1 MKVDAHIRSANTLLE
16 LYDGKTPFAGWLK
29 EYFRKEKKFGSRD
42 RRVVTQLCYGYFR
55 LGGLLADRD
64 REERIR
70 FAHELQSGDVT
81 LPDDLLPAFPLLG
94 HLSPEIDTAAFLRA
108 QLEQPDLFLRTRPGR
123 HAPVRQKLEAAG
135 IAFSECAPD
144 CLALPN
150 GSKIDEVIA
159 IDADAV
165 VQDRNSQRVLD
176 SLVEILEPGK
186 AFSLWDCCAASGGKS
201 ILAADR
207 FPKVQL
213 TASDV
218 RESILHNLRKRFGR
232 AGITRYR
239 SFVADV
245 GASTFS
251 FPHQFDVVL
260 CDAPCSG
267 SGTWGRTPEQLT
279 YFTEDRIAYYASL
292 QRRIAVNALQQVKKG
307 GYFLYA
313 TCSVFAAEN
322 EMNAAL
328 LQKESGLSLVDARY
342 YRGYDQK
349 ADTLYAAL
357 FRL

>member
-1 MKVDAHIRSANTLLE
+1 MKVDAYIRSANTILG

-42 RRVVTQLCYGYFR
+42 RRMVTQLCYGYFR
-55 LGGLLADRD
+55 LGNLLADRS
-64 REERIR
+64 REERIL
-70 FAHELQSGDVT
+70 FAHEVQTGVAS
-81 LPDDLLPAFPLLG
+81 LPDDLLAVFPLRA
-94 HLSPEIDTAAFLRA
+94 HLSPEIDAVAFVRA

-123 HAPVRQKLEAAG
+123 QAQVTQKLEAAG
-135 IAFSECAPD
+135 IGFSECAPD
-144 CLALPN
+144 CIALPN

-165 VQDRNSQRVLD
+165 VQDRSSQRVLD
-176 SLVEILEPGK
+176 GLVEILDPGK
-186 AFSLWDCCAASGGKS
+186 SFSLWDCCAASGGKS

-218 RESILHNLRKRFGR
+218 RESILHNLRKRFAR

-251 FPHQFDVVL
+251 FPHTFDVVL

-279 YFTEDRIAYYASL
+279 YFTEDRIANYASL

-307 GYFLYA
+307 GYFLYI

-322 EMNAAL
+322 EANVAL

-342 YRGYDQK
+342 YKGYVQN